1 MKSDCRRM
9 VNVLFKP
16 ISRSISKRDF
26 GKLFHSN
33 GMDSMSNL
41 GNYYEYKYVIK
52 DNRISLTLG
61 GRIQ

>member
-1 MKSDCRRM
+1 MKSDSRKM

-16 ISRSISKRDF
+16 IMRSISKRDF

-33 GMDSMSNL
+33 GMETINTLSIYTLYS
-41 GNYYEYKYVIK
+41 YVIK
-52 DNRISLTLG
+52 NNRISLTLG